1 MYSGQSIAITGAAGG
16 IGRAMA
22 EKFIAE
28 GAKVAI
34 SDINTE
40 LVEKTAAEIGAVAF
54 TCDVSSEE
62 AITAFIKG
70 AKGAHGPVDVF
81 VSNAGVG
88 FPDEPGGYC
97 QAWTGLAFL

>member
-40 LVEKTAAEIGAVAF
+40 LASLT
-54 TCDVSSEE
+54 VS
-62 AITAFIKG
+62 
-70 AKGAHGPVDVF
+70 
-81 VSNAGVG
+81 
-88 FPDEPGGYC
+88 
-97 QAWTGLAFL
+97 